1 MMKLLLSIFILLSC
15 GNAFAQT
22 EINWLNFEQLEVKL
36 RKEPKPVLIYFYA
49 DWCAYCKKMDR
60 HAFKDQK
67 VIKSLAK
74 DFYAV
79 KMNAET
85 KDTIVF
91 EGAKFI
97 NDEVETHRNPTHQLA
112 KLFASRKNE
121 AFSLPALILLDKD
134 FDVIDRKFSYLT
146 SNKMLEFLKYSR

>member
-1 MMKLLLSIFILLSC
+1 MKLLLYIFLLISC
-15 GNAFAQT
+15 VNAFAQT
-22 EINWLNFEQLEVKL
+22 EIDWLNFEQLEVKL
-36 RKEPKPVLIYFYA
+36 KEEPKPVLIYFYA

-67 VIKSLAK
+67 VIELLAK

-121 AFSLPALILLDKD
+121 TFSLPALILLNKD
-134 FDVIDRKFSYLT
+134 FEVIDRKFSYLT
-146 SNKMLEFLKYSR
+146 SDRMLDFLKYSR

>member
-1 MMKLLLSIFILLSC
+1 MKLLLYIFLLISY
-15 GNAFAQT
+15 GNAFTQT

-36 RKEPKPVLIYFYA
+36 KEEPKPILIYFYA

-67 VIKSLAK
+67 VIQLLAK

-91 EGAKFI
+91 EGSTFI

-112 KLFASRKNE
+112 KLLASRNDQ
-121 AFSLPALILLDKD
+121 AFSLPALILLNKD
-134 FDVIDRKFSYLT
+134 FEVIDRKFSYLT
-146 SNKMLEFLKYSR
+146 SIKMLELLKYSR

>member
-1 MMKLLLSIFILLSC
+1 MKLLLSIFILLSC

-60 HAFKDQK
+60 HAFKNK
-67 VIKSLAK
+67 EVIKVLAK
-74 DFYAV
+74 KFFAV

-85 KDTIVF
+85 KYTIVF
-91 EGAKFI
+91 DGSTFI

-112 KLFASRKNE
+112 KLLASRKNE
-121 AFSLPALILLDKD
+121 AFSLPALILLNKD
-134 FDVIDRKFSYLT
+134 FEVIDRKSTYLT
-146 SNKMLEFLKYSR
+146 SSKMLELLKYSR

>member
-1 MMKLLLSIFILLSC
+1 MKLLLSIFILLSC

-85 KDTIVF
+85 KDEIVF
-91 EGAKFI
+91 DGAIFI

-112 KLFASRKNE
+112 KLLASRKNE

>member
-1 MMKLLLSIFILLSC
+1 MMKLLLYIFLLISY

-22 EINWLNFEQLEVKL
+22 EIDWLNFEQLEVKL
-36 RKEPKPVLIYFYA
+36 KEEPKPILIYFYA

-67 VIKSLAK
+67 VIELLAK

-85 KDTIVF
+85 KDTLVF
-91 EGAKFI
+91 DGARFI
-97 NDEVETHRNPTHQLA
+97 NDEVETHRSPTHQLA
-112 KLFASRKNE
+112 KLLASRNDQ
-121 AFSLPALILLDKD
+121 AFSLPALILLNKD
-134 FDVIDRKFSYLT
+134 FKVIDRKFSYLT
-146 SNKMLEFLKYSR
+146 SDRMLELLKYSR

>member
-1 MMKLLLSIFILLSC
+1 MKLLLSIFILLSC

>member
-1 MMKLLLSIFILLSC
+1 MKLLLYIFLLISY

-22 EINWLNFEQLEVKL
+22 EIDWLNFEQLEVKL
-36 RKEPKPVLIYFYA
+36 KEEPKPILIYFYA

-67 VIKSLAK
+67 VIELLAK

-85 KDTIVF
+85 KDTLVF
-91 EGAKFI
+91 DGARFI
-97 NDEVETHRNPTHQLA
+97 NDEVETHRSPTHQLA
-112 KLFASRKNE
+112 KLLASRKNE
-121 AFSLPALILLDKD
+121 AFSLPALILLNKD
-134 FDVIDRKFSYLT
+134 FEVIDRKFSYLT
-146 SNKMLEFLKYSR
+146 SDRMLDFLKYSR

>member
-1 MMKLLLSIFILLSC
+1 MKLLLYIFLLISC
-15 GNAFAQT
+15 VNAFAQT
-22 EINWLNFEQLEVKL
+22 EIDWLNFEQLEVKL
-36 RKEPKPVLIYFYA
+36 KEEPKPVLIYFYA

-67 VIKSLAK
+67 VIQLLAK

-112 KLFASRKNE
+112 KLLASRKNE
-121 AFSLPALILLDKD
+121 AFSLPTLILLDKD
-134 FDVIDRKFSYLT
+134 FKVIDRKFSYLT
-146 SNKMLEFLKYSR
+146 SNKMLEFLEYSR

>member
-1 MMKLLLSIFILLSC
+1 MKLLLYIFLLISC
-15 GNAFAQT
+15 VNAFAQT
-22 EINWLNFEQLEVKL
+22 EIDWLNFEQLEVKL
-36 RKEPKPVLIYFYA
+36 KEEPKPVLIYFYA

-67 VIKSLAK
+67 VIELLAK

-85 KDTIVF
+85 KDEIVF
-91 EGAKFI
+91 DGAIFI

-112 KLFASRKNE
+112 KLLASRKNE
-121 AFSLPALILLDKD
+121 AFSLPALILLNKN
-134 FDVIDRKFSYLT
+134 FEVIDRKFSYLT

>member
-1 MMKLLLSIFILLSC
+1 MKLLLYIFLLISY
-15 GNAFAQT
+15 GNAFTQT

-36 RKEPKPVLIYFYA
+36 KEEPKPVLIYFYA

-67 VIKSLAK
+67 VIELLAK

-85 KDTIVF
+85 KDTLVF
-91 EGAKFI
+91 DGARFI
-97 NDEVETHRNPTHQLA
+97 NDEVETHRSPTHQLA
-112 KLFASRKNE
+112 KLLASRNDQ
-121 AFSLPALILLDKD
+121 AFSLPALILLNKD
-134 FDVIDRKFSYLT
+134 FKVIDRKFSYLT
-146 SNKMLEFLKYSR
+146 SDRMLDFLKYSR

>member
-1 MMKLLLSIFILLSC
+1 MKLLLSIFILLNC

-22 EINWLNFEQLEVKL
+22 EIEWLNFEQLEVKL
-36 RKEPKPVLIYFYA
+36 KEEPKPVLIYFYA
-49 DWCAYCKKMDR
+49 DWCSYCKKMDR
-60 HAFKDQK
+60 HALKDQE
-67 VIKSLAK
+67 VIEVVAK

-91 EGAKFI
+91 DGATFI

-112 KLFASRKNE
+112 KLLASRKNE

-134 FDVIDRKFSYLT
+134 FTVIDRKFSYLT
-146 SNKMLEFLKYSR
+146 SNKMLELLKYSR

>member
-1 MMKLLLSIFILLSC
+1 MKLLLYLFLLLSC
-15 GNAFAQT
+15 GNNFAQQQ
-22 EINWLNFEQLEVKL
+22 IDWLSFEQLDVKL
-36 RKEPKPVLIYFYA
+36 KEEPKPVFIYFYA

-67 VIKSLAK
+67 VIQLLAK

-85 KDTIVF
+85 KDEIVF
-91 EGAKFI
+91 DGAIFI

-121 AFSLPALILLDKD
+121 AFSLPALILLNKN
-134 FDVIDRKFSYLT
+134 FKVIDRKFTYLT
-146 SNKMLEFLKYSR
+146 SSKMLEFLEYSR

>member
-1 MMKLLLSIFILLSC
+1 MKLLLYIFLLISY
-15 GNAFAQT
+15 GNAFTQT

-36 RKEPKPVLIYFYA
+36 KEEPKPILIYFYA

-67 VIKSLAK
+67 VIELLAK

-85 KDTIVF
+85 KDTLVF
-91 EGAKFI
+91 DGARFI
-97 NDEVETHRNPTHQLA
+97 NDEVETHRSPTHQLA
-112 KLFASRKNE
+112 KLLASRNDQ
-121 AFSLPALILLDKD
+121 AFSLPALILLNKD
-134 FDVIDRKFSYLT
+134 FKVIDRKFSYLT
-146 SNKMLEFLKYSR
+146 SDRMLELLKYSR

>member
-1 MMKLLLSIFILLSC
+1 MKLLLYIFLLISY
-15 GNAFAQT
+15 GNAFTQT

-36 RKEPKPVLIYFYA
+36 KEETKPVLIYFYA

-67 VIKSLAK
+67 VIQLLAK

-85 KDTIVF
+85 KDEIVF
-91 EGAKFI
+91 DGAIFI

-121 AFSLPALILLDKD
+121 AFSLPALILLNKD
-134 FDVIDRKFSYLT
+134 FEVIDRKFSYLT
-146 SNKMLEFLKYSR
+146 SNKMLEFLEYSR

>member
-1 MMKLLLSIFILLSC
+1 MKLLLYIFLLISY

-22 EINWLNFEQLEVKL
+22 EIDWLNFEQLEVKL
-36 RKEPKPVLIYFYA
+36 KEEPKPILIYFYA

-67 VIKSLAK
+67 VIELLAK

-85 KDTIVF
+85 KDTLVF
-91 EGAKFI
+91 DGARFI
-97 NDEVETHRNPTHQLA
+97 NDEVETHRSPTHQLA
-112 KLFASRKNE
+112 KLLASRNDQ
-121 AFSLPALILLDKD
+121 AFSLPALILLNKD
-134 FDVIDRKFSYLT
+134 FKVIDRKFSYLT
-146 SNKMLEFLKYSR
+146 SDRMLELLKYSR